1 MYNVIVME
9 NVIEQTE
16 FGKNLAETNIKMIGD
31 QSTLCQIVLL
41 LSYIRHAIRNNMQT
55 DINVKIGKKIANG
68 QLMFDVNGLEIP
80 DMIVQDNVE
89 IN

>member
-1 MYNVIVME
+1 
-9 NVIEQTE
+9 
-16 FGKNLAETNIKMIGD
+16 MIGD

-55 DINVKIGKKIANG
+55 NINVKIGQKIANG
-68 QLMFDVNGLEIP
+68 KFLFDVNGLEIP
-80 DMIVQDNVE
+80 DMITKDFVE

>member
-1 MYNVIVME
+1 
-9 NVIEQTE
+9 
-16 FGKNLAETNIKMIGD
+16 MIGD

-41 LSYIRHAIRNNMQT
+41 LSYIRHAIRNNIQT
-55 DINVKIGKKIANG
+55 DINVKIGQKIANG

>member
-1 MYNVIVME
+1 MSNIQENNFNQNLTETIV
-9 NVIEQTE
+9 
-16 FGKNLAETNIKMIGD
+16 KLIGD
-31 QSTLCQIVLL
+31 NTTICQIVLL

-55 DINVKIGKKIANG
+55 DINVKIGKKIANS